1 MSDGAN
7 SKPSNPF
14 AAAAEAFNQAAQ
26 VAQGASNLASS
37 AIDSA
42 SQATQQLLDQT
53 TQSVGNTLENTANNP
68 AVKFATDKLGAK
80 WLKALLGGVEIEK
93 VQVKVK
99 QFQDKYPTETP
110 SQIAHR
116 LIVDKAMFAAGVG
129 FATNI
134 IPPIAATLF
143 GIELAANTLMQAE
156 MVYEIA
162 GAYGLD
168 LTESK
173 RRGEVAAIFALA
185 LGSDTVKAGLGL
197 IELIPGVGAVVG
209 ASSNAMMFYALGFA
223 ANRFYEAKS
232 KVPVTTVDGEIMDNR

>member
-7 SKPSNPF
+7 SNQSDPF
-14 AAAAEAFNQAAQ
+14 AAAAEALDRAVQ
-26 VAQGASNLASS
+26 VAKGVGNLAGG

-42 SQATQQLLDQT
+42 SGAAQQLLEQT
-53 TQSVGNTLENTANNP
+53 TQSVGNTLEGAANNP
-68 AVKFATDKLGAK
+68 AVKFTTDKLGAK
-80 WLKALLGGVEIEK
+80 WLKALLGGVELDK

-99 QFQDKYPTETP
+99 QFQEKYPTETP

-143 GIELAANTLMQAE
+143 GIELAANTVMQAE

-162 GAYGLD
+162 AAYGLD
-168 LTESK
+168 LREPK

-185 LGSDTVKAGLGL
+185 LGSDAFKAGLGL
-197 IELIPGVGAVVG
+197 VELIPGVGAVVG
-209 ASSNAMMFYALGFA
+209 ASSNAVMFYALGFA
-223 ANRFYEAKS
+223 ANRFYEARS
-232 KVPVTTVDGEIMDNR
+232 KAPIPTVEGEII